1 MAREPRAET
10 VAPATRPE
18 VVYQDRDLSWL
29 EFNRR
34 VLHEAQDERTPLL
47 ERLKFL
53 AIFSSNLDEFF
64 MKRIELLKGL
74 TENAGAGGGGV
85 AAGHSRAG
93 ALHAPGARRDI
104 LRSGDRAEGARR
116 LAGRWDELTAE
127 QRTEGRAYFLANV
140 LAMLIPLAFDP
151 AHPFPFLSNLSTSLG
166 VILRNPETGAA
177 RFARI
182 KVPNLLPSWV
192 ALRTK
197 ASGPD

>member
-1 MAREPRAET
+1 MAQEPRAET
-10 VAPATRPE
+10 VAPATRQE

-74 TENAGAGGGGV
+74 TENAGAG
-85 AAGHSRAG
+85 AEE
-93 ALHAPGARRDI
+93 LLRDI
-104 LRSGDRAEGARR
+104 RARVLCMLREQGETFSALVLELRGHGVW
-116 LAGRWDELTAE
+116 LADWDELTAE

-140 LAMLIPLAFDP
+140 LAVLIPLAFDP

-166 VILRNPETGAA
+166 VTLRNPETGA
-177 RFARI
+177 RFRADQGAQPAA
-182 KVPNLLPSWV
+182 VVGCS
-192 ALRTK
+192 ADQG
-197 ASGPD
+197 SGPD